1 MRVLQKETLENRK
14 RKLLQAVVYQY
25 VRTAKPVG
33 SQVIVDK
40 YNFGL
45 SSATV
50 RNLLVDLEKEGFLV
64 QPHTSA
70 GRIPTDKGYRFYV
83 DSLLE
88 IQSLAASE
96 EERIR
101 KEYAARS
108 KELDEMMIS
117 TSHMLSSMSHY
128 TGMVLSPR
136 VDTTLLR
143 RLQLI
148 SLGGNQ
154 ILVVVVSKTGSIR
167 HRVVNLNQPLSAE
180 RLAAISNTLN
190 ERLVGLPL
198 SEVRTQILDHIEAAE
213 QEHRDNFMIAKEVV
227 REAFDLQH
235 PDQELYVDG
244 KENIIDFPES
254 NDYRQ
259 LSSLLKVVE
268 EKNLL
273 ASILEKE
280 MKAGK
285 GLTVKIGS
293 ENKLPQLR
301 GVSLVSS
308 TYKIGENTVGVLG
321 ILGPRRMEYAR
332 MISLVEGVTRI
343 VNQFMTRFD
352 ADME

>member
-1 MRVLQKETLENRK
+1 MRVLNQETSENRK
-14 RKLLQAVVYQY
+14 RKLLQAVIYQY

-88 IQSLAASE
+88 IQTLAAAE

-108 KELDEMMIS
+108 KELEDMMIS
-117 TSHMLSSMSHY
+117 TSHMLSAMSHY
-128 TGMVLSPR
+128 TGMILSPR
-136 VDTTLLR
+136 LDKTLLR

-148 SLGGNQ
+148 SMGSNQ
-154 ILVVVVSKTGSIR
+154 ILVVVVSQTGLIR
-167 HRVVNLNQPLSAE
+167 HRLVTLNRPISPE
-180 RLAAISNTLN
+180 RLSSISNILN
-190 ERLVGLPL
+190 ERLKGLPL

-213 QEHRDNFMIAKEVV
+213 QEQGDAFSLVKELA
-227 REAFDLQH
+227 REAFDLRH
-235 PDQELYVDG
+235 SDQQLYVDG
-244 KENIIDFPES
+244 KENIIDFPDLQ
-254 NDYRQ
+254 DYAQ
-259 LSSLLKVVE
+259 LSTLLKVVE

-273 ASILEKE
+273 SSILEKE
-280 MKAGK
+280 IKKG
-285 GLTVKIGS
+285 GLTIKIGS
-293 ENKLPQLR
+293 ENKHPELR
-301 GVSLVSS
+301 GVSLVST
-308 TYKIGENTVGVLG
+308 TYKMGENAVGVLG
-321 ILGPRRMEYAR
+321 IMGPKRMEYAR
-332 MISLVEGVTRI
+332 MIALVEGVARI
-343 VNQFMTRFD
+343 VNQTLARYD
-352 ADME
+352 EERE